1 MFEIGDLV
9 RIKEKHL
16 DLFDNPDDL
25 GLVVKIEKN
34 FYKKNIGGTNS
45 SEIILIDCIQVEGVY
60 EIHDLGF
67 VPANI
72 LEKV

>member
-9 RIKEKHL
+9 RIKK
-16 DLFDNPDDL
+16 DPSDL

-34 FYKKNIGGTNS
+34 FYKKTYGTNS
-45 SEIILIDCIQVEGVY
+45 SEIILIDRIHVEWAY
-60 EIHDLGF
+60 ETHDLDF
-67 VPANI
+67 VAANI

>member
-9 RIKEKHL
+9 RIKEDRL

-34 FYKKNIGGTNS
+34 FYKKNIGGSNQK
-45 SEIILIDCIQVEGVY
+45 IILIDRIHIEWIS
-60 EIHDLGF
+60 EIYGLGF
-67 VPANI
+67 FAANT

>member
-34 FYKKNIGGTNS
+34 FYKKNIGGSNQK
-45 SEIILIDCIQVEGVY
+45 IILIDRIQVEWIY
-60 EIHDLGF
+60 ETHDLGF
-67 VPANI
+67 VAANI

>member
-9 RIKEKHL
+9 RIKEKNL
-16 DLFDNPDDL
+16 QLFDNPDDL

-34 FYKKNIGGTNS
+34 FYKKGPIGTGPEVS
-45 SEIILIDCIQVEGVY
+45 VDRVYIDWLSDDMNFVY
-60 EIHDLGF
+60 
-67 VPANI
+67 PANI

>member
-16 DLFDNPDDL
+16 CLFDNPDDL
-25 GLVVKIEKN
+25 GFVVKIEKN
-34 FYKKNIGGTNS
+34 FYKKIYGTNS
-45 SEIILIDCIQVEGVY
+45 SEVILIDRIHVEWVY
-60 EIHDLGF
+60 EKDDWGF
-67 VPANI
+67 VAANI

>member
-9 RIKEKHL
+9 RIKEDRL
-16 DLFDNPDDL
+16 DLFDNLDDL

-34 FYKKNIGGTNS
+34 FYKKNIGGSNQK
-45 SEIILIDCIQVEGVY
+45 IILIDRIQVEWVY

-67 VPANI
+67 VAANI

>member
-9 RIKEKHL
+9 RIKEKHMQF
-16 DLFDNPDDL
+16 FDQPNDL

-34 FYKKNIGGTNS
+34 FYKKNIGGSNS
-45 SEIILIDCIQVEGVY
+45 SEITLIDRIQVEWIY
-60 EIHDLGF
+60 ETHDLGF
-67 VPANI
+67 VAANI

>member
-9 RIKEKHL
+9 RIKEDRL
-16 DLFDNPDDL
+16 DLFDNLDDL

-34 FYKKNIGGTNS
+34 FYKKNIGGSNQK
-45 SEIILIDCIQVEGVY
+45 IILIDRIQVEWIY
-60 EIHDLGF
+60 ETHDLGF
-67 VPANI
+67 VAANI

>member
-34 FYKKNIGGTNS
+34 FYKKNIGGSNQK
-45 SEIILIDCIQVEGVY
+45 IILIDRIHIEWIS

-67 VPANI
+67 FAANI

>member
-9 RIKEKHL
+9 RIKEKHMQF
-16 DLFDNPDDL
+16 FDQPNDL

-34 FYKKNIGGTNS
+34 FYKKNIGGSNS
-45 SEIILIDCIQVEGVY
+45 SEIILIDRIQVEWVY
-60 EIHDLGF
+60 ETHDLGF
-67 VPANI
+67 VAANI

>member
-34 FYKKNIGGTNS
+34 FYKKGPIGTGQEVS
-45 SEIILIDCIQVEGVY
+45 IDRVHVNWLSDDINFAY
-60 EIHDLGF
+60 
-67 VPANI
+67 PANT